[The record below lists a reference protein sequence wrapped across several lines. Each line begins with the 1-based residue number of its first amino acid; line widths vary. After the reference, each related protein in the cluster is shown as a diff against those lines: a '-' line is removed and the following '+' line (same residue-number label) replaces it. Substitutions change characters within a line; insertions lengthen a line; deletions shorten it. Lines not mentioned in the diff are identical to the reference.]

1 MTELNANDL
10 SSGQGLL
17 LACSVWMRF
26 LLSFSEVDGNRY
38 STLLHV
44 INGSELTS
52 WYAAADWPVLA
63 CWAQVALDSRPD
75 EHSCAG
81 C

>member
-26 LLSFSEVDGNRY
+26 LLSFSEVDGN
-38 STLLHV
+38 H
-44 INGSELTS
+44 I
-52 WYAAADWPVLA
+52 
-63 CWAQVALDSRPD
+63 
-75 EHSCAG
+75 
-81 C
+81 